1 MILKSFGC
9 SFIFGSELADDGEN
23 RLYAIGSQL
32 TWPALLAKHLGY
44 NYQTHSRPG
53 SGNLQITER
62 ILNQAVNTESAL
74 YVIGWTWIDRFDY
87 VSETASKWPTDLSK
101 SEIGWGTGWKTIMPV
116 DETNVAKAYYRDLHS
131 EYQDK
136 LNILISIRTVIDVLK
151 SKNLPFIMTY
161 IDDLM
166 FNTQWHVSPAVLE
179 LQEYIRPYMTTFN
192 NLNFLEWSKKNN
204 YPISKSLHPLEQA
217 HAAAANY
224 MLELGVYK
232 K

>member
-1 MILKSFGC
+1 MKLKSFGC
-9 SFIFGSELADDGEN
+9 SFIFGTNLEDDG
-23 RLYAIGSQL
+23 RDLPIPTPSQH
-32 TWPALLAKHLGY
+32 TWPAYLAQHLGY
-44 NYQTHSRPG
+44 EYDCWARPG
-53 SGNLQITER
+53 SGNLQIAER
-62 ILNQAVNTESAL
+62 VLSHAVNNDSTL
-74 YVIGWTWIDRFDY
+74 FVIGWTWIDRFDY
-87 VSETASKWPTDLSK
+87 VSETASKWPADLSK
-101 SEIGWGTGWKTIMPV
+101 SGSGWGTGWKTIMPV
-116 DETNVAKAYYRDLHS
+116 DNTSVAKTYYRYLHS

-136 LNILISIRTVIDVLK
+136 LNTLISIRTVIDVLQ